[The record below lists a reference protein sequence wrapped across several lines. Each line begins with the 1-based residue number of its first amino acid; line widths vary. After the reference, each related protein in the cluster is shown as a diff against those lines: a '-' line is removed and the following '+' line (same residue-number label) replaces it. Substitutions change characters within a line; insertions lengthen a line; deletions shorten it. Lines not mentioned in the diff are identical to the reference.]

1 MLRTSSSRPS
11 SSRPSSR
18 VHFARPA
25 ADEIVLTGGYAY
37 LTDGEAYGPSTSV
50 STKPGEQAKALKIA
64 GLYSRAEFFE
74 VPEGFK
80 RLCKRENMGN
90 CEYYWQQ
97 INGRNDWYRHETSGA
112 YIYFNRGDERWWI
125 DNHFGVGVYFWDLKK
140 HLGSVDAGRSSVDV
154 SSSEAPRGQFQ
165 EPRHRSSNPKNRN
178 PVDRF
183 KQKQIESGSVVPLGG
198 LREGWEMTEKN
209 IRLRRVMPWKFL
221 PKGVTTLIGGID
233 TLLEPPVLKVS
244 DNYPVAMLA
253 DLGLDEEEAAFEE

>member
-140 HLGSVDAGRSSVDV
+140 HLGS
-154 SSSEAPRGQFQ
+154 
-165 EPRHRSSNPKNRN
+165 
-178 PVDRF
+178 
-183 KQKQIESGSVVPLGG
+183 KQIESGSVVPLGG